1 MLFVCCCFA
10 LVFAYG
16 CFVACGRAVLLL
28 ACCMVDLDV
37 DAGVELVGCFGLLF
51 WFDLDWLVGGFF

>member
-16 CFVACGRAVLLL
+16 CFVACGHAVLLL

-37 DAGVELVGCFGLLF
+37 DVGVELVDCFGLLF
-51 WFDLDWLVGGFF
+51 LV